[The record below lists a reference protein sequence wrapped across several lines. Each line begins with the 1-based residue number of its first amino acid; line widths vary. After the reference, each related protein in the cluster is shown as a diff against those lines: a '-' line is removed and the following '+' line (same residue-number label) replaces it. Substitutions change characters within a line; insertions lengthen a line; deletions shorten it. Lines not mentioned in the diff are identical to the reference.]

1 MAVAVAAAVAV
12 GVVIVVVAETVVV
25 VVVVLVVLVVVV
37 VVNVGVRVG
46 GRGVSGVVVPGRSR
60 RRGIVVVVTQ
70 CRRDRVPHENDQR
83 ASATNICSTPNLE
96 ETVNAIN
103 PKTPCI
109 LNPEP

>member
-25 VVVVLVVLVVVV
+25 VVLVVLVVVV
-37 VVNVGVRVG
+37 VVNAGVRVG
-46 GRGVSGVVVPGRSR
+46 GRGVSGVVVHGRSR

-103 PKTPCI
+103 PKTP
-109 LNPEP
+109 